1 MQKTQY
7 TIQEL
12 CDSTGYSRRTVR
24 YYVEIGLVDPPSG
37 RGRGGFYND
46 SSVNKLMQIKSLQE
60 KGMNLAAIID
70 YFKGEK
76 TVDQSYLR
84 DVWVKYEI
92 VPGIEISVRRDV
104 EEREGRKVFEIVRVA
119 RSIAKEDKRD
129 G

>member
-12 CDSTGYSRRTVR
+12 CESTGYSRRTVR
-24 YYVEIGLVDPPSG
+24 DYVEIGLVDPPSG

-84 DVWVKYEI
+84 DVWIKYEI
-92 VPGIEISVRRDV
+92 VPGIEVSVRRDV